1 MHYDI
6 AIIGAGPGGYTAAD
20 EAAKAGKT
28 VVLFEERDLGG
39 TCLNRGCIP
48 TKALIHAAELA
59 HAAGEGADVGV
70 SCENVTF
77 DMKRAHARKDE
88 VVGQLRDGIAKL
100 MKADK
105 VNVVAGHATIVG
117 AGTIECAGE
126 RYEADDVVI
135 ATGSIPNLVPIPG
148 IDGPGVYTSD
158 DLLEGEPTELSSIA
172 IIGGGVIGMEIAG
185 MYANAG
191 VAVHVLEAAERIL
204 PPLDKDIAQRVA
216 MLGKKQGMSISAGVR
231 IQSIAGEPGDVTVTY
246 LDKKGAEQT
255 LAVDGVLA
263 ATGRRSNL
271 SDLFAEGC
279 GCEPEI
285 GRGVVADASGAT
297 SVEHL
302 WVIGDAKAGN
312 IQLAHVATAQARN
325 VVAAICGEVPP
336 VDEAVVPSCVYTSP
350 DVASVGMTEAE
361 AKDAGI
367 AVKCAK
373 AVTGSNGK
381 CLIENAPSG
390 FIKLVTCADDGVILG
405 AQLVFPRATDMIAE
419 LALAVQLKLTA
430 AQLARVIHPHPTFC
444 EAIGELARDLSR

>member
-48 TKALIHAAELA
+48 TKALIHAAETA
-59 HAAGEGADVGV
+59 HAAASSQDVGV

-77 DMKRAHARKDE
+77 DMAQAHARKNE

-100 MKADK
+100 MRADK
-105 VNVVAGHATIVG
+105 VEVVEGHATIAG
-117 AGTIECAGE
+117 AGVVECAGN
-126 RYEADDVVI
+126 RYEADDIII
-135 ATGSIPNLVPIPG
+135 ATGSVPNKVPIPG

-158 DLLEGEPTELSSIA
+158 DLLEGEVIELSSIA

-204 PPLDKDIAQRVA
+204 PPMDKDIAQRVA

-231 IQSIAGEPGDVTVTY
+231 IQSIAGDPGSVTVTY
-246 LDKKGAEQT
+246 LDKKGAEQQ
-255 LAVDGVLA
+255 LVVDGVLA

-271 SDLFAEGC
+271 EGLFAEGC
-279 GCEPEI
+279 DCVPEV

-297 SVEHL
+297 SVAHL

-312 IQLAHVATAQARN
+312 IQLAHVASAQARN
-325 VVAAICGEVPP
+325 VVAAICGNDAP
-336 VDEAVVPSCVYTSP
+336 VDESVVPSCVYTSP

-367 AVKCAK
+367 SVKCAK

-381 CLIENAPSG
+381 CLIEGAPSG
-390 FIKLVTCADDGVILG
+390 FIKLVTCADTGVILG

-419 LALAVQLKLTA
+419 LTLAVQLKLTA
-430 AQLARVIHPHPTFC
+430 AQLARAIHPHPTFC
-444 EAIGELARDLSR
+444 EAIGELARELSR

>member
-48 TKALIHAAELA
+48 TKALIHAAETA
-59 HAAGEGADVGV
+59 HAAASSRDVGV

-77 DMKRAHARKDE
+77 DMAQAHARKDE

-100 MKADK
+100 MRADK
-105 VNVVAGHATIVG
+105 VEVVEGHATIAG
-117 AGTIECAGE
+117 AGVVECAGN
-126 RYEADDVVI
+126 RYEADDIII
-135 ATGSIPNLVPIPG
+135 ATGSVPNKVPIPG

-158 DLLEGEPTELSSIA
+158 DLLEGEVIELSSIA

-204 PPLDKDIAQRVA
+204 PPMDKDIAQRVA

-231 IQSIAGEPGDVTVTY
+231 IQSIAGEPGSVTVTY
-246 LDKKGAEQT
+246 LDKKGAEQQ
-255 LAVDGVLA
+255 LVVDGVLA

-271 SDLFAEGC
+271 EGLFAEGC
-279 GCEPEI
+279 DCVPEV

-297 SVEHL
+297 SVAHL

-312 IQLAHVATAQARN
+312 IQLAHVASAQARN
-325 VVAAICGEVPP
+325 VVAAICGNDAT
-336 VDEAVVPSCVYTSP
+336 VDESVVPSCVYTSP

-367 AVKCAK
+367 SVKCAK

-381 CLIENAPSG
+381 CLIEGAPSG
-390 FIKLVTCADDGVILG
+390 FIKLVTCADTGVILG

-419 LALAVQLKLTA
+419 LTLAVQLKLTA
-430 AQLARVIHPHPTFC
+430 AQLARAIHPHPTFC
-444 EAIGELARDLSR
+444 EAIGELARELSR